1 MTTLVQ
7 GDYGVTVTAN
17 LHVKDSDPVEY
28 VNLSGAT
35 VRFLMRKSDD
45 KRFTVESAAVVTS
58 TVSGGVAYT
67 FVEDELDEP
76 GEYLGFWET
85 TFAAGS
91 GGASRVQSTVD
102 GDLITV
108 RRR

>member
-17 LHVKDSDPVEY
+17 LYEKDSDPVVY
-28 VNLSGAT
+28 VNLTSAT
-35 VRFLMRKSDD
+35 GVRFLMRKDD
-45 KRFTVESAAVVTS
+45 DRKLTVDGVAFITS
-58 TVSGGVAYT
+58 VVSGGVAYT
-67 FVEDELDEP
+67 FEQDELDEP
-76 GEYLGFWET
+76 GDYLAFWQV
-85 TFAAGS
+85 TFAD
-91 GGASRVQSTVD
+91 RVQSTSE

>member
-7 GDYGVTVTAN
+7 GNYGVTVTAN
-17 LHVKDSDPVEY
+17 LYEKDTDPVEY
-28 VNLSGAT
+28 VALSGAS

-45 KRFTVESAAVVTS
+45 KKFTVDAEAVVTS
-58 TVSGGVAYT
+58 VVSGGVAYT

-76 GEYLGFWET
+76 GDYLGYWQV

-91 GGASRVQSTVD
+91 GSASRVQSTVD
-102 GDLITV
+102 GDAITV